1 MLKTLD
7 IVYLIEMIEMLRRG
21 GGGGFGGWNIG
32 VATRAHKKVK
42 LGLKCLKK
50 RQLRTRDRTVISA

>member
-1 MLKTLD
+1 MIETLD

-32 VATRAHKKVK
+32 VATRAHKK
-42 LGLKCLKK
+42 LKV
-50 RQLRTRDRTVISA
+50 D